1 MRLNSCSILLAIFPG
16 YYTGRALHVHVKVFP
31 DWQVLPNNTFRG
43 GSLAHV
49 GQFFFDDHLEA
60 VIDEVR
66 LLHNF
71 PVDHLQIAGWIACVM
86 RRIKSDNGFLSE
98 PIAFEACQIP
108 RPPIFSPLRF
118 LFSSACLNS
127 NDPSHCHSRCG
138 RTEIT
143 PSATP

>member
-1 MRLNSCSILLAIFPG
+1 MRFNSFSVLLAIFPG

-31 DWQVLPNNTFRG
+31 DWEVLPNNSFHG

-71 PVDHLQIAGWIACVM
+71 PVDHLQLGCLRDVLRQLWRFSTPDSTRLVKDSMFPRLPIL
-86 RRIKSDNGFLSE
+86 SSPFLYL
-98 PIAFEACQIP
+98 
-108 RPPIFSPLRF
+108 SPF
-118 LFSSACLNS
+118 FKNS
-127 NDPSHCHSRCG
+127 YDLSYRHFRCG
-138 RTEIT
+138 HTEIT

>member
-71 PVDHLQIAGWIACVM
+71 PVDHLQMAGWITCVM
-86 RRIKSDNGFLSE
+86 RRIESDNGFLSE
-98 PIAFEACQIP
+98 PIAFESTRRVKFPARP
-108 RPPIFSPLRF
+108 FSLLFVSFSRLLALTLRTPPIVIPDV
-118 LFSSACLNS
+118 AVQK
-127 NDPSHCHSRCG
+127 
-138 RTEIT
+138 
-143 PSATP
+143 